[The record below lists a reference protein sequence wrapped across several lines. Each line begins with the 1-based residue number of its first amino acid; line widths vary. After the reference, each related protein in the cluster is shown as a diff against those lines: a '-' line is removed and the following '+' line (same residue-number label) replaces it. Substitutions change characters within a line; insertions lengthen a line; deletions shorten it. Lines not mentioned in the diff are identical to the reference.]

1 MPINQKERTT
11 KKKYIGKERH
21 GKASCAPENFRLNGD
36 SRAKNKR
43 HGHVIPRY
51 EGNNVYPWVER
62 DGFSHGW
69 NGGIFGS
76 NCGLKRK
83 QKAERKWINQPVIGR
98 TSGVR
103 RIAAI
108 RIETK
113 KA

>member
-43 HGHVIPRY
+43 HGHVIPTY

-69 NGGIFGS
+69 NGGIFVELRFKKEAKGREEMDKS
-76 NCGLKRK
+76 
-83 QKAERKWINQPVIGR
+83 PVIGR